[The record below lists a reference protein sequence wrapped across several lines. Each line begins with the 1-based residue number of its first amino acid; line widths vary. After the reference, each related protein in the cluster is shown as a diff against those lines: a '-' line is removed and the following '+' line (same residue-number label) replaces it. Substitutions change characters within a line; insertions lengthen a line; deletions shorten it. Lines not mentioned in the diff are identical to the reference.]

1 MTSVTASFPTLVALA
16 AQAVVL
22 AGNAN
27 NNNANNNASRWRAF
41 A

>member
-1 MTSVTASFPTLVALA
+1 MISMIVSYSTPDALVA
-16 AQAVVL
+16 QFVVL
-22 AGNAN
+22 AGNT